1 MLGWITD
8 SRAVKGTFSKRW
20 RFVGLLHLVL
30 SCHPLRAAT
39 IETYSA
45 HLAALPRSYTVVVAP
60 TSAAG
65 VATEYN
71 RSTVPESG
79 WVTAKLDRNV
89 LLIDGDFSGFG
100 SAASSADLRTG
111 VATGVGGAALSQLT
125 VTNAN
130 KGKISGRL
138 NLSKA
143 QLALLRAGRLYV
155 QISSREYKNGDIRG
169 WLLKRDTVQ

>member
-1 MLGWITD
+1 MSGWITD

-20 RFVGLLHLVL
+20 QFVGLLHLVL
-30 SCHPLRAAT
+30 SCHPLRATT

-89 LLIDGDFSGFG
+89 LLVDGDFSGLG
-100 SAASSADLRTG
+100 SAASSADL
-111 VATGVGGAALSQLT
+111 
-125 VTNAN
+125 
-130 KGKISGRL
+130 KGKVSGRL

-169 WLLKRDTVQ
+169 WLLKRDTDQW